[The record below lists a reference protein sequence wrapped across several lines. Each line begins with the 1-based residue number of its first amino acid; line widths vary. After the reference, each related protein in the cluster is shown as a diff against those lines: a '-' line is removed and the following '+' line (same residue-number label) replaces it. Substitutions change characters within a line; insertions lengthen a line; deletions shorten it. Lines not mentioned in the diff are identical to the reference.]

1 MSNKITVTIGGR
13 KYNLIPEDSTADLE
27 ALAAQLNKEM
37 AEAMSA
43 ARVTPL
49 DAAVLTALNAKE
61 SLYQKEQSME
71 ALRRQV
77 QELLEENKRLRQEL
91 ADTRRE
97 VTRAKNGKKTGK

>member
-13 KYNLIPEDSTADLE
+13 KYNLIPEGDTVDLE
-27 ALAAQLNKEM
+27 ALAARLNQEM
-37 AEAMSA
+37 TEAMSA

-77 QELLEENKRLRQEL
+77 QELLEENKRLRQDL
-91 ADTRRE
+91 ADARRE